1 MRKWTVIALAVVAGA
16 CAHGGEPDIAT
27 LASNSDQVIWE
38 AGQKAF
44 ERKQWENARQHFRR
58 IVDGFPNS
66 EYGPVARLGLADSYF
81 KEGGTGNLVLAA
93 GSYREFLTF
102 YPSHPR
108 SDYAQFQV
116 GESFFKQR
124 NGPDRDQ
131 TATVQA
137 LEEYRKVVQFYPS
150 SPLVAQAQERIT
162 ELRQNLARAEF
173 LAGYFY
179 QRTREA
185 PRAAI
190 ARYEGI
196 LKDYPDYKQL
206 DEVLFRLS
214 QALATAGRPLEALP
228 HLDRLVRDYPSSAFV
243 QEARTLQQQLQ
254 AAPAP
259 AAQPPAE
266 PSPAPAEP
274 TPVPSPAPAPPT
286 PSPSP
291 GSIGWL

>member
-1 MRKWTVIALAVVAGA
+1 MIALAALAWG

-44 ERKQWENARQHFRR
+44 EKKQWENARQHFRR
-58 IVDGFPNS
+58 IIDGFPNS
-66 EYGPVARLGLADSYF
+66 EYAPEARLALADSYF
-81 KEGGTGNLVLAA
+81 KEGGTANFVLAA

-131 TATVQA
+131 TATIQA
-137 LEEYRKVVQFYPS
+137 LEEFEKVLQYYPRS
-150 SPLVAQAQERIT
+150 SYVEQARARVGEC
-162 ELRQNLARAEF
+162 RQSLARAEF

-196 LKDYPDYKQL
+196 LKEYPDYRQM
-206 DEVLFRLS
+206 DEVLYRL
-214 QALATAGRPLEALP
+214 ALALSDTGRTGEALP
-228 HLDRLVRDYPSSAFV
+228 HLDRLLKEYPASEFAGD
-243 QEARTLQQQLQ
+243 ARKLQDRLQ
-254 AAPAP
+254 SFPP
-259 AAQPPAE
+259 AA
-266 PSPAPAEP
+266 SPAPLP
-274 TPVPSPAPAPPT
+274 LPSPPVPQR
-286 PSPSP
+286 
-291 GSIGWL
+291 